1 MRLLRIVLLLTF
13 SAAIAHAQV
22 RATRMV
28 MVMPF
33 ENRSKAPGL
42 EWVGESFPEVVGQT
56 LEKTRLFVVSRPE
69 RLYAFDR
76 LGIPA
81 SVHPSRA
88 TMLRIAEEMDVDYV
102 ISGTYDYD
110 GRSLTARAQVL
121 DVKRLRISKE
131 AAESAAITRMIEVES
146 ALATQLSR
154 EIAALGGPPAVP
166 ASAPVLRL
174 DALENYIK
182 GITSTDVVQ
191 RLKYL
196 KEAVRLAPGHVPS
209 VLALGKT
216 YFDNRDYE
224 QAATWLAR
232 VPKTDEAASEA
243 NFFLGLCAFYQGNY
257 ATAEDAFRFTAQRLP
272 LIEVFNNLGV
282 VMARRGKR
290 EALEYFQRAVSADA
304 RDPDYRFN
312 LAVSLYRSGDPARA
326 AREAKEVLAS
336 RPQDGEAK
344 SLLQMASSG
353 GSSNALPL
361 ERIRKT
367 YDESSYRQLA
377 LEIQNVNEMRYAEM
391 PPRQHA
397 AAHVT
402 RGNELLMQSAPD
414 QAETEFRE
422 AIVLDPTNALAH
434 AGLAEIL
441 EGRGDI
447 GAARREAATANQL
460 APSVQA
466 FLVLARLELK
476 QQQSSAALAAVDQ
489 ALRLEPTNAR
499 ALEMRRQI
507 SGQ

>member
-1 MRLLRIVLLLTF
+1 V
-13 SAAIAHAQV
+13 AP
-22 RATRMV
+22 AT
-28 MVMPF
+28 
-33 ENRSKAPGL
+33 
-42 EWVGESFPEVVGQT
+42 
-56 LEKTRLFVVSRPE
+56 
-69 RLYAFDR
+69 
-76 LGIPA
+76 PA
-81 SVHPSRA
+81 
-88 TMLRIAEEMDVDYV
+88 
-102 ISGTYDYD
+102 
-110 GRSLTARAQVL
+110 
-121 DVKRLRISKE
+121 
-131 AAESAAITRMIEVES
+131 
-146 ALATQLSR
+146 
-154 EIAALGGPPAVP
+154 
-166 ASAPVLRL
+166 LRL

-196 KEAVRLAPGHVPS
+196 KEAVRLAPAHVPS

-224 QAATWLAR
+224 QATTWLAR

-243 NFFLGLCAFYQGNY
+243 NFFLGLCDFYQGNF
-257 ATAEDAFRFTAQRLP
+257 AAAEDAFRFTAQRLP

-312 LAVSLYRSGDPARA
+312 LAVSLYRAGDPSRA
-326 AREAKEVLAS
+326 AREAKEVLAM

-344 SLLQMASSG
+344 SLLQMTAG
-353 GSSNALPL
+353 GSSSGLPL

-397 AAHVT
+397 AAHVS
-402 RGNELLMQSAPD
+402 RGNELLMQGVPD

-441 EGRGDI
+441 EGRGDTTP
-447 GAARREAATANQL
+447 ARREAMTANQL

-466 FLVLARLELK
+466 YLVLARLELK
-476 QQQSSAALAAVDQ
+476 QQQNFAALAAVDQ
-489 ALRLEPTNAR
+489 ALKIEPANSR
-499 ALEMRRQI
+499 ALELRRQI

>member
-1 MRLLRIVLLLTF
+1 LHLIRFVLPFILCV
-13 SAAIAHAQV
+13 AAQAQV
-22 RATRMV
+22 RAARMV

-42 EWVGESFPEVVGQT
+42 EWVGESFPEVIGQT
-56 LEKTRLFVVSRPE
+56 LGKTRLFVVSRPE
-69 RLYAFDR
+69 RFYAFDR

-81 SVHPSRA
+81 TVHPSRA
-88 TMLRIAEEMDVDYV
+88 TLLRIAQEMDVDYV

-121 DVKRLRISKE
+121 DVKRLRISRE
-131 AAESAAITRMIEVES
+131 AAESAAIARMIEVES
-146 ALATQLSR
+146 ALAVQLSR
-154 EIAALGGPPAVP
+154 ELQALGGPPAAPP
-166 ASAPVLRL
+166 ATSALRL

-182 GITSTDVVQ
+182 GITATDTVQ

-196 KEAVRLAPGHVPS
+196 KEAVRLAPTHVPS
-209 VLALGKT
+209 ALALGKT
-216 YFDNRDYE
+216 YFDHRDYE
-224 QAATWLAR
+224 QASTWLAR

-243 NFFLGLCAFYQGNY
+243 NFFLGLCAFNQANY
-257 ATAEDAFRFTAQRLP
+257 AAAEDAFRFTAQRLP

-312 LAVSLYRSGDPARA
+312 LAVSLYRSGDTARA
-326 AREAKEVLAS
+326 ARELKDVLAL
-336 RPQDGEAK
+336 RPQDNDAK
-344 SLLQMASSG
+344 ALLQMASAG
-353 GSSNALPL
+353 GPSNALPL
-361 ERIRKT
+361 ERIRRT

-377 LEIQNVNEMRYAEM
+377 LEIQNVNEMRYMEM
-391 PPRQHA
+391 PPPQHA

-402 RGNELLMQSAPD
+402 RGNELLAQGVPD

-441 EGRGDI
+441 EGRGEYA
-447 GAARREAATANQL
+447 AARNEANAANHL
-460 APSVQA
+460 ASSVQA
-466 FLVLARLELK
+466 YLVLARIEMK
-476 QQQSSAALAAVDQ
+476 QQRSDAALAAVDQ
-489 ALRLEPTNAR
+489 ALKIEPANPR
-499 ALEMRRQI
+499 ALELRRQLA
-507 SGQ
+507 GQ

>member
-1 MRLLRIVLLLTF
+1 MRLLRLVLLLILCTVT
-13 SAAIAHAQV
+13 HAQV

-42 EWVGESFPEVVGQT
+42 EWVGESFPEVFGQT
-56 LEKTRLFVVSRPE
+56 LAKTRLFVVSRPE

-81 SVHPSRA
+81 SVQPSRA
-88 TMLRIAEEMDVDYV
+88 TLLRIAEEMDVDYV
-102 ISGTYDYD
+102 VSGTYDFD
-110 GRSLTARAQVL
+110 GRNLTARAQVL

-131 AAESAAITRMIEVES
+131 AAESAAITQLIEVEG
-146 ALATQLSR
+146 ALAAQLSR
-154 EIAALGGPPAVP
+154 DIQALGGPPAVSP
-166 ASAPVLRL
+166 ATAALRL

-182 GITSTDVVQ
+182 GITTTDVVQ

-196 KEAVRLAPGHVPS
+196 KEAVRLAPNHVPS
-209 VLALGKT
+209 VLAVGKT

-224 QAATWLAR
+224 QASTWLAR
-232 VPKTDEAASEA
+232 VPKTDEEASEA

-257 ATAEDAFRFTAQRLP
+257 AAAEDAFRFTAQRLP

-290 EALEYFQRAVSADA
+290 EALEYFQRTVSADA

-312 LAVSLYRSGDPARA
+312 LAVSLYRFGDTARA
-326 AREAKEVLAS
+326 ARDLKEVVAL
-336 RPQDGEAK
+336 RPQDNEAK
-344 SLLQMASSG
+344 SLLQMATSG
-353 GSSNALPL
+353 GNSALPL
-361 ERIRKT
+361 ERIRRT

-377 LEIQNVNEMRYAEM
+377 LEIQNVNEMRYAAM
-391 PPRQHA
+391 PPPQHA
-397 AAHVT
+397 AAHVS
-402 RGNELLMQSAPD
+402 RGNEFLLQGVPD

-441 EGRGDI
+441 EARGETT
-447 GAARREAATANQL
+447 AARNVANAANHL

-466 FLVLARLELK
+466 YLTLARIEIK
-476 QQQSSAALAAVDQ
+476 QQRNDEAVAAIDQ
-489 ALRLEPTNAR
+489 ALKIEPANSR
-499 ALEMRRQI
+499 ALELRRQL

>member
-1 MRLLRIVLLLTF
+1 
-13 SAAIAHAQV
+13 
-22 RATRMV
+22 MV

-42 EWVGESFPEVVGQT
+42 EWVGESFPEVLGQT
-56 LEKTRLFVVSRPE
+56 LSRSRLFVVSRPE

-81 SVHPSRA
+81 TVQPSRA
-88 TMLRIAEEMDVDYV
+88 TLLRIAQEMDVDYV
-102 ISGTYDYD
+102 IDGAFDYD
-110 GRSLTARAQVL
+110 GRNLTARAQVL

-131 AAESAAITRMIEVES
+131 AAESAAIIRMIEVES
-146 ALATQLSR
+146 ALAAQLSR
-154 EIAALGGPPAVP
+154 EIQQLGGPPAAPP
-166 ASAPVLRL
+166 APSTLRL

-182 GITSTDVVQ
+182 GVTTTDVVQ

-196 KEAVRLAPGHVPS
+196 KEAVRLASNHVPS

-224 QAATWLAR
+224 QASTWLAR
-232 VPKTDEAASEA
+232 VPKTDEDASEA

-257 ATAEDAFRFTAQRLP
+257 AASEEAFRFTAQRLP

-290 EALEYFQRAVSADA
+290 DALEQFQRAVSADA

-312 LAVSLYRSGDPARA
+312 LAVSLYRSGDA
-326 AREAKEVLAS
+326 ARSARELKEVLTL
-336 RPQDGEAK
+336 RPQDNEARN
-344 SLLQMASSG
+344 LLQMASSG
-353 GSSNALPL
+353 GGGSALPL
-361 ERIRKT
+361 ERIRRT

-377 LEIQNVNEMRYAEM
+377 LEIQNVNEMRYAAM
-391 PPRQHA
+391 PPAQHA
-397 AAHVT
+397 AAHVA
-402 RGNELLMQSAPD
+402 RGNELILQGVPD

-422 AIVLDPTNALAH
+422 AIVLDPTSALAH

-441 EGRGDI
+441 EGRGEAA
-447 GAARREAATANQL
+447 AARREVTAANQL

-466 FLVLARLELK
+466 YLVLAHLELK
-476 QQQSSAALAAVDQ
+476 QQQNPAALAALDQ
-489 ALRLEPTNAR
+489 ALKIDPTNAR
-499 ALEMRRQI
+499 ALELRRQLA
-507 SGQ
+507 GQ